1 MINAYYRL
9 MYALFRGSYVTT
21 ATTWNVNY
29 FISTST
35 WEF

>member
-1 MINAYYRL
+1 MVNAYYRL
-9 MYALFRGSYVTT
+9 MYALFSGSYEKT

-29 FISTST
+29 RMSTST